1 MILTLEEFYIEQWHQ
16 KWPDQVLNDPDLAR
30 RRKRSHSLKMLSI
43 DRETIKAEF
52 ESSRE
57 GKIYVTTL
65 TSCTCKDFALGRG
78 ERPCK
83 HIFRLA
89 EELGVFQN
97 EHFKA
102 GETDYTL
109 EAQEQEY
116 FAPKIPLELGREL
129 IEIAKYE
136 GRTLAEQV
144 NIFLE
149 RSVSDYLKNEF
160 AVIVKYNGVVDI
172 ASSVSFADKSMERP
186 SYLPSYAQMEEWKER
201 LTQCSTED
209 EGIKL
214 INELKLTIPVI
225 RELAD
230 YMGISLTG
238 CKYLKSE
245 IIRWLVNGAIKQGIL
260 A

>member
-1 MILTLEEFYIEQWHQ
+1 MTLEEFYVEQWRK
-16 KWPDQVLNDPDLAR
+16 KWPEQVLNDPDLAR

-43 DRETIKAEF
+43 DKEAIKAEF
-52 ESSRE
+52 ESSRV

-97 EHFKA
+97 EHFA
-102 GETDYTL
+102 SGETDYTL
-109 EAQEQEY
+109 EIQEQEY

-129 IEIAKYE
+129 REIAQRE

-149 RSVSDYLKNEF
+149 RSVSEYFEHECALIIK
-160 AVIVKYNGVVDI
+160 VNGVVDI
-172 ASSVSFADKSMERP
+172 ASSVPFVDKPMGRP
-186 SYLPSYAQMEEWKER
+186 SYLPSYAQMEEWKGQ
-201 LTQCSTED
+201 LLQCRSEY
-209 EGIKL
+209 EGIKF
-214 INELKLTIPVI
+214 IHELKLTVPAI

-238 CKYLKSE
+238 CRYLKSE
-245 IIRWLVNGAIKQGIL
+245 IIKWLVDKAIKQGKFL
-260 A
+260 R